1 LEEIIDVPQKKDEGT
16 ERNPKRVYF
25 FIDGKKVFIDPEIVK
40 RYDLDKKQVSGFTS
54 TKLYMRKIN

>member
-1 LEEIIDVPQKKDEGT
+1 M
-16 ERNPKRVYF
+16 
-25 FIDGKKVFIDPEIVK
+25 GKKVFIDPEIVK